1 MFKKYKKERRR
12 FLRLSVHHLLKYKI
26 IKKPED
32 IKVLSFVRNISA
44 CGVLFYTQEYIPLN
58 SIIEIEIFF
67 PQDEK
72 AIKLL
77 SKVVR
82 VNFLPK
88 VGGFSIGAEFINI
101 DKDTQEIINSKILN
115 VYKQQKEKGG
125 KMLRIFSII
134 LIILALL
141 AAIAGFCIK
150 LMGIYIFIAPM
161 NWIHIVNMLLLFS
174 IAFSLLVIAKK

>member
-1 MFKKYKKERRR
+1 M
-12 FLRLSVHHLLKYKI
+12 
-26 IKKPED
+26 KKPED
-32 IKVLSFVRNISA
+32 VKVLSFVRNISA
-44 CGVLFYTQEYIPLN
+44 CGVLFYTQEYVPLN

-88 VGGFSIGAEFINI
+88 IGGFSIGAEFIDV
-101 DKDTQEIINSKILN
+101 DKDTQEIINNKILN
-115 VYKQQKEKGG
+115 VYKYWKEKGG
-125 KMLRIFSII
+125 RRMRVLSVI
-134 LIILALL
+134 LIVLALL
-141 AAIAGFCIK
+141 AATAGFCIK
-150 LMGIYIFIAPM
+150 LMGLNIFIAPM

-174 IAFSLLVIAKK
+174 IAFTLLVIAGK

>member
-1 MFKKYKKERRR
+1 
-12 FLRLSVHHLLKYKI
+12 
-26 IKKPED
+26 
-32 IKVLSFVRNISA
+32 
-44 CGVLFYTQEYIPLN
+44 
-58 SIIEIEIFF
+58 
-67 PQDEK
+67 
-72 AIKLL
+72 
-77 SKVVR
+77 
-82 VNFLPK
+82 
-88 VGGFSIGAEFINI
+88 GFSIGTEFINI

-115 VYKQQKEKGG
+115 VYKQQKERGG

-150 LMGIYIFIAPM
+150 LMGINIFIAPM